1 VQRFEVVVGGICA
14 VVWLLATVLL
24 WVGAPALGRY
34 PPPRSLFSFA
44 VVLGWVAGNVFMA
57 RVRQRALSRRALLAL
72 YLGGPPGLIWLL
84 WAFVPAPQQAVAPL
98 APILS
103 LGIFGIFFLVPV
115 TIRRRTP

>member
-1 VQRFEVVVGGICA
+1 VQRLEVVVGVFCA
-14 VVWLLATVLL
+14 LVWLVATALL
-24 WVGAPALGRY
+24 WVGAPSLARY

-44 VVLGWVAGNVFMA
+44 AILGWVVGHVYVA
-57 RVRQRALSRRALLAL
+57 RVRQQVMTRRALLAL

-84 WAFVPAPQQAVAPL
+84 WSFVPMPVQAAAPL

-115 TIRRRTP
+115 TIRRR